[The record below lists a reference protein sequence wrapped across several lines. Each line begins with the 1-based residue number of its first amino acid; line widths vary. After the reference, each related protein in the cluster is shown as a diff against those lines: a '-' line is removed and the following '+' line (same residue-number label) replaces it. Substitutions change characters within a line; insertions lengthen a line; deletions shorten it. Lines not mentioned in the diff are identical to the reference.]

1 MSRAPSLPPFYARMR
16 NLQREVHDL
25 CYLALRKDLTRPER
39 RARLQEIDSRMSD
52 RLPLDGRGIDATI
65 ERLEA
70 DRA

>member
-1 MSRAPSLPPFYARMR
+1 MR